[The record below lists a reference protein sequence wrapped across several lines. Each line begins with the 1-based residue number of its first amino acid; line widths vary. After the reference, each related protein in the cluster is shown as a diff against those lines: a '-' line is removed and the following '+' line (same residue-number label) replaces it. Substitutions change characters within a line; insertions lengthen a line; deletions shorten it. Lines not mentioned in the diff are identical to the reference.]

1 MKKLSQIIFV
11 TMMVCVSTSAA
22 AQQSSLDMLREIET
36 NQAIL
41 QQIEA
46 NIARQHAETQR
57 INAEF
62 YQAEMAKKARVEAE
76 ALRHEI
82 ELARGEVEQ
91 AVVRT
96 RNNFHLGVLL
106 LFIAV
111 LATYIIKKS
120 NKEKIMQENQKFGIV
135 TIICSAL
142 ASVLAVMISDG
153 WHYQFD
159 FLQNLMSKLQIQIFV
174 DEASPSYNPTYFID
188 VPTKYVVLSC
198 IFAAAYGFTT
208 YLGISRVP
216 KIK

>member
-1 MKKLSQIIFV
+1 VRLRVHKNYSISGKKIEKIVSDNFCHDDG
-11 TMMVCVSTSAA
+11 VCINFCSCAA
-22 AQQSSLDMLREIET
+22 KLAGYTTR
-36 NQAIL
+36 NQ
-41 QQIEA
+41 
-46 NIARQHAETQR
+46 TQR

-142 ASVLAVMISDG
+142 ASVLAVMVSDG

-159 FLQNLMSKLQIQIFV
+159 FLQNIMSKLQIQIFV